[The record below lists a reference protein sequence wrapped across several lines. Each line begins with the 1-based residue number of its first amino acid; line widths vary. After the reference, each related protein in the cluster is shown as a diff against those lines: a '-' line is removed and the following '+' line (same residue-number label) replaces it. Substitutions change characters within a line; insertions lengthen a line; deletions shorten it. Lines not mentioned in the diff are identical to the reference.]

1 MNYPDGMSK
10 SDLEHVGEIVDKN
23 TKRVQTRLEY
33 LRNERSKSLDEIDQ
47 VNDYINELND
57 EIQQLEF
64 GND

>member
-1 MNYPDGMSK
+1 MNYPDGMSR
-10 SDLEHVGEIVDKN
+10 SDLEHVGEITESYED
-23 TKRVQTRLEY
+23 RLEY

>member
-1 MNYPDGMSK
+1 MNYPDGMSR
-10 SDLEHVGEIVDKN
+10 SDLEHVGEITESHED
-23 TKRVQTRLEY
+23 LIEY

-47 VNDYINELND
+47 VNDYTNELND

>member
-1 MNYPDGMSK
+1 MNYPDGMSR
-10 SDLEHVGEIVDKN
+10 SDLEHVGEITESHED
-23 TKRVQTRLEY
+23 RLEY

-47 VNDYINELND
+47 VNDYINELSD

>member
-10 SDLEHVGEIVDKN
+10 SDLQHVGEVAESYED
-23 TKRVQTRLEY
+23 RLEY

>member
-10 SDLEHVGEIVDKN
+10 SDLEHVGEITESYED
-23 TKRVQTRLEY
+23 RLEY